1 MYSPCTSNL
10 PRISAHVHHVALHY
24 GFGGCCSSS
33 MSALKGAFGLG
44 GSNSKWG
51 TIKAHEVMSVGNVS
65 SENARDRDTDMDNQN
80 VIVGVRVRPSNAR

>member
-1 MYSPCTSNL
+1 
-10 PRISAHVHHVALHY
+10 
-24 GFGGCCSSS
+24 